1 MIKIEQLKNG
11 AKATIIRN
19 GVKQPV
25 YLAMNI
31 TAAELD
37 TLEVVGGSLVYT
49 VDEAEI
55 LEVQGGET
63 PEPSKSTETTTNTE
77 PSEPAVETPSE
88 AAETVEVVKP
98 AIVKP
103 TPRAAKN

>member
-31 TAAELD
+31 TAAELA

-63 PEPSKSTETTTNTE
+63 PEPSKSPEPTTSLE
-77 PSEPAVETPSE
+77 PSESAVETPSE
-88 AAETVEVVKP
+88 TVETQPVVKP

>member
-31 TAAELD
+31 TAAELA
-37 TLEVVGGSLVYT
+37 TLEVVGGSMVYT

-63 PEPSKSTETTTNTE
+63 PEASKSLEPVTSPE
-77 PSEPAVETPSE
+77 PSESAVETASE
-88 AAETVEVVKP
+88 TAEIAPVVKP

-103 TPRAAKN
+103 APRKK